1 MPTVIERYKESEKN
15 KKNAYFCSKWMRRD
29 LSLGEFFLNT
39 QINPNSNIISL
50 QHSCDIQVIS
60 WLQLARAPANRMYL
74 RLILGGE
81 VRKVEVVGSVRNS
94 PWRKGLVGEH
104 SGNCSFL
111 SVGWG
116 VAAWPRCTAERS
128 RGEESSWPRSLSQE
142 SVSVSL
148 TSSTTLKGCQKTQ

>member
-1 MPTVIERYKESEKN
+1 
-15 KKNAYFCSKWMRRD
+15 MRRD

-39 QINPNSNIISL
+39 QINPNSNNIISL

-60 WLQLARAPANRMYL
+60 WLQLARAPVNRMYL

-81 VRKVEVVGSVRNS
+81 VRKMEVVGSVRNS

-116 VAAWPRCTAERS
+116 VPHDRTALLSGAGEKRAVGPAHWARS
-128 RGEESSWPRSLSQE
+128 QWVFPSPPVQQLRGAKKLSNRRKRYFNE
-142 SVSVSL
+142 
-148 TSSTTLKGCQKTQ
+148 TSQSQY